1 MKKSPVFF
9 ILWWIICLIY
19 FSEVF
24 GQNTETCMVVGH
36 RGSSKVAPENTIS
49 AARLAW
55 DQGAHAVEV
64 DVHLSA
70 DNQIVVIHDKGT
82 KRTTGEDYEVS
93 KTPYEML
100 KRLDAGSWKNEK
112 YKGEKIPVLSDIVD
126 MIPEGKYLVV
136 EIKSDRKIVPFI
148 QKAFQHHEKVNQLI
162 FIAFDYETI
171 CDAKQAFPDNKSLWL
186 SSSFKKDAETILQK
200 VKKDKLDGVDLN
212 YRMIDPKLMEIAEGL
227 GLEVHTWTVND
238 LNKAMELKK
247 MGVKSITTDIPDHV
261 LEAIQ

>member
-1 MKKSPVFF
+1 MQKKPHVY
-9 ILWWIICLIY
+9 ILYLIICFIS
-19 FSEVF
+19 FIEVF
-24 GQNTETCMVVGH
+24 GQNTEKCMVVGH

-64 DVHLSA
+64 DVHLSS

-82 KRTTGEDYEVS
+82 KRTTGVDYEVS
-93 KTPYEML
+93 KTPYHTL
-100 KRLDAGSWKNEK
+100 QGLDAGSWKNKK
-112 YKGEKIPVLSDIVD
+112 YKDEKIPVLNDIVD
-126 MIPEGKYLVV
+126 IIPEGKYLVV
-136 EIKSDRKIVPFI
+136 EIKSDKKIVPII
-148 QKAFQHHEKVNQLI
+148 QKGFQHHEKVNQLI

-171 CDAKQAFPDNKSLWL
+171 CDAKLAFPDNKSLWL
-186 SSSFKKDAETILQK
+186 SSSFKKDAMPILQK

-238 LNKAMELKK
+238 LNKALELKK